1 MTEVIG
7 QDGDLGYF
15 QSRHVLT
22 EKEESC
28 LTALGALAGTAF
40 FNAVFLFLN
49 SREMAGVTHV
59 PSLFESL
66 SIYAFFFAVLWLS
79 AGPLADAE
87 HG

>member
-1 MTEVIG
+1 MGRTVTW
-7 QDGDLGYF
+7 DTF
-15 QSRHVLT
+15 NPAMSSRRKKKLA
-22 EKEESC
+22 S
-28 LTALGALAGTAF
+28 TALGALAGTAL

-59 PSLFESL
+59 PSLFEPL

>member
-1 MTEVIG
+1 MS
-7 QDGDLGYF
+7 
-15 QSRHVLT
+15 SRRKKKLA
-22 EKEESC
+22 S
-28 LTALGALAGTAF
+28 TALGALAGTAL

-79 AGPLADAE
+79 AGPVADTK

>member
-1 MTEVIG
+1 MS
-7 QDGDLGYF
+7 L
-15 QSRHVLT
+15 RRKKKLT
-22 EKEESC
+22 S
-28 LTALGALAGTAF
+28 TALGALAGTAL

-66 SIYAFFFAVLWLS
+66 SICAFFFAVLWLS

-87 HG
+87 HS

>member
-1 MTEVIG
+1 MS
-7 QDGDLGYF
+7 
-15 QSRHVLT
+15 SRRKKKLT
-22 EKEESC
+22 S
-28 LTALGALAGTAF
+28 TALGALAGTAL

-66 SIYAFFFAVLWLS
+66 SICAFFFAVLWLS

-87 HG
+87 HS

>member
-1 MTEVIG
+1 MS
-7 QDGDLGYF
+7 
-15 QSRHVLT
+15 SRRKKKLT
-22 EKEESC
+22 S
-28 LTALGALAGTAF
+28 TALGALAGTAL

-59 PSLFESL
+59 PNLFESL

-87 HG
+87 HS

>member
-1 MTEVIG
+1 MGRTVTWDTFISAMS
-7 QDGDLGYF
+7 
-15 QSRHVLT
+15 SRKKKKLA
-22 EKEESC
+22 S
-28 LTALGALAGTAF
+28 TALSALAGTAL

>member
-1 MTEVIG
+1 MGRTVTW
-7 QDGDLGYF
+7 DTFNPAMSSPRKKKLA
-15 QSRHVLT
+15 S
-22 EKEESC
+22 
-28 LTALGALAGTAF
+28 TALGAFAGTAL